1 MQQPKEHR
9 VQIEKLLY
17 WHLPIEERVHIL
29 ANLILDKLDAME
41 EEAKQNA
48 QEAKDV

>member
-17 WHLPIEERVHIL
+17 WRLPIEERIYVL

-41 EEAKQNA
+41 EEAKQITG
-48 QEAKDV
+48 EAKNV